1 MRRILT
7 LLAPDQQVYRR
18 QCQTRGGIHRP
29 DDGNPT
35 HGMPSSDFGNLLMI
49 CFGRVR
55 GIQTSLFVSSK
66 VCAAPQTWYRGSR
79 PIIATKPCSP
89 IMVSP
94 TATTRYGSVPARTGT
109 FFFTLMQVLTNRSG
123 SLQSLICAFCEI
135 TCWQF
140 LVAAAL

>member
-79 PIIATKPCSP
+79 PIIATKPCSLL
-89 IMVSP
+89 MVSP
-94 TATTRYGSVPARTGT
+94 TATSLYGSFSPREQAGD
-109 FFFTLMQVLTNRSG
+109 
-123 SLQSLICAFCEI
+123 I
-135 TCWQF
+135 TAGDSNK
-140 LVAAAL
+140 AACYAAMKLCLLRM

>member
-66 VCAAPQTWYRGSR
+66 VCAAPQTWYRRSR
-79 PIIATKPCSP
+79 PIIATKPCSLL
-89 IMVSP
+89 MVSP
-94 TATTRYGSVPARTGT
+94 TPPTRIGSFAFGGVVLV
-109 FFFTLMQVLTNRSG
+109 LMIAVLRCFSVRL
-123 SLQSLICAFCEI
+123 SWLI
-135 TCWQF
+135 
-140 LVAAAL
+140 